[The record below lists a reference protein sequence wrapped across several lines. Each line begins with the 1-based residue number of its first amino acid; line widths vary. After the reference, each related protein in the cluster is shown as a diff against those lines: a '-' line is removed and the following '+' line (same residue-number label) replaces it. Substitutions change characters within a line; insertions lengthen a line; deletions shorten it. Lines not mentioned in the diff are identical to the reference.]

1 MRNLVLNFWE
11 RLGFAVR
18 LPVGMILAVWGFTCW
33 LAYFDTVKA
42 ILGFDSSQDPLL
54 SFHFVGVALAAF
66 VCLVI
71 PYVGIFLFLGGA
83 AYGGLYLWENPYA
96 QVAAVAPALLVII
109 SLGGAL
115 LLDAVQGAFRR

>member
-71 PYVGIFLFLGGA
+71 PFRNSEAVVIPDPERA
-83 AYGGLYLWENPYA
+83 EIT
-96 QVAAVAPALLVII
+96 VALK
-109 SLGGAL
+109 
-115 LLDAVQGAFRR
+115 